1 VSPGRCITFSYV
13 VSGLLALK
21 KCIEALN
28 NGSAYVPYQD
38 SKLTMLLSAG
48 LGTGKTS
55 VVICL
60 NSNPSNISETIATL
74 RFGEKCALIQTD
86 VRNNATIM
94 EGVLATID
102 QEIERLEATIVAK
115 ERWEVVEE
123 RRKDELAEEGTMEA
137 AAGGMERR
145 LVTVVT
151 GAEEERRRLDELI
164 KRRAELTG
172 SDFVA
177 QAYKTKAIAFGGKY
191 GDKYSYGKKFDIDED
206 EAIDNTRFKLKAD
219 SAAIPAVIRARGK
232 EWKMGSDLEED
243 DEKLEQ
249 KARKVKRNKLV
260 YSGLS

>member
-1 VSPGRCITFSYV
+1 MSKTSA
-13 VSGLLALK
+13 GLLALK

-48 LGTGKTS
+48 LGTGKIS

-60 NSNPSNISETIATL
+60 NSNPSNIGETIATL
-74 RFGEKCALIQTD
+74 RFGEKCSHIQTE

-102 QEIERLEATIVAK
+102 QEIEDLETAIVSK
-115 ERWEVVEE
+115 ERWEVLEE
-123 RRKDELAEEGTMEA
+123 RRKDELAEEGTVEA
-137 AAGGMERR
+137 AVGGMERR
-145 LVTVVT
+145 VVTVVT
-151 GAEEERRRLDELI
+151 GAEVERLRLDELI

-172 SDFVA
+172 SEVIA
-177 QAYKTKAIAFGGKY
+177 QAYKTNAIGFGGKY
-191 GDKYSYGKKFDIDED
+191 GEMYSYGKKFDANE
-206 EAIDNTRFKLKAD
+206 EERTDNTRFQLKAD
-219 SAAIPAVIRARGK
+219 MAAVPTVVRARGK
-232 EWKMGSDLEED
+232 EWKMGSDLDED
-243 DEKLEQ
+243 SDKLEE